1 MAEGFAS
8 QAPARLW
15 LGELDRAYA
24 DGTECNTYPPEIRQ
38 RLIDVLGVEP
48 GRNGTPG
55 LASIAPTVANLLKNG
70 AFGTS
75 QPYTATS

>member
-38 RLIDVLGVEP
+38 RLIDVLGVEL

-55 LASIAPTVANLLKNG
+55 QPASRLRWNL
-70 AFGTS
+70 
-75 QPYTATS
+75 